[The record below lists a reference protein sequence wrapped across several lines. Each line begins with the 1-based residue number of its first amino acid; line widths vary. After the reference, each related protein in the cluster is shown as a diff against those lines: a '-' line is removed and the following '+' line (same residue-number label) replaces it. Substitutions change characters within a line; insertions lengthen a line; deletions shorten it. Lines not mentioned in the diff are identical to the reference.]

1 MGCSFAGSRGE
12 MTLTKCFQDDRRLHH
27 AIPQVPQG
35 LPERGA
41 SAGSFFNAG
50 EGLGARLLCPN
61 DLTQY
66 LFEKEVVAKNRQIHP
81 IYFGQ
86 TAVKRAGEMSAAED

>member
-12 MTLTKCFQDDRRLHH
+12 MTLTECFQDDRRLHH

-50 EGLGARLLCPN
+50 EGLGARLLGPN
-61 DLTQY
+61 DLTQ
-66 LFEKEVVAKNRQIHP
+66 NSSR
-81 IYFGQ
+81 
-86 TAVKRAGEMSAAED
+86 KRSSRRIGRFTPFTSADSA

>member
-12 MTLTKCFQDDRRLHH
+12 MTLTKCFQDNRRLHH
-27 AIPQVPQG
+27 SIPQVPQG

-66 LFEKEVVAKNRQIHP
+66 LFEKEVVAKNR
-81 IYFGQ
+81 
-86 TAVKRAGEMSAAED
+86 

>member
-1 MGCSFAGSRGE
+1 MGCSLAGSRGE
-12 MTLTKCFQDDRRLHH
+12 MTLTKCFQGDRRLHH
-27 AIPQVPQG
+27 SIPQVPQG

-50 EGLGARLLCPN
+50 KGLGARLFCPN

-66 LFEKEVVAKNRQIHP
+66 LFEKEVVAKNR
-81 IYFGQ
+81 
-86 TAVKRAGEMSAAED
+86 